1 MQVFNELIKV
11 SKESILNKHFEI
23 DMVAYEKLSESEKE
37 SVKNLFPTDDEKN
50 FMQVFKSTA
59 PQLARLQRK
68 MSVCLDVEVL
78 DYDFNCITFTYSGNI
93 YEIQSC
99 KNAYKICQAL
109 EKSTLEA
116 VYELGKQG
124 CIRINEKLIGDIKQD
139 KTIEV
144 DELMLIQ
151 KVTDKFFFQ
160 TFIA

>member
-37 SVKNLFPTDDEKN
+37 SIKNLFPTDDEKN

-78 DYDFNCITFTYSGNI
+78 DYDFNCITFTYSGNT

-99 KNAYKICQAL
+99 KNAYKPWPTMCCAPRP
-109 EKSTLEA
+109 T
-116 VYELGKQG
+116 Y
-124 CIRINEKLIGDIKQD
+124 
-139 KTIEV
+139 KTR
-144 DELMLIQ
+144 
-151 KVTDKFFFQ
+151 KPCCNNSKRG
-160 TFIA
+160 

>member
-1 MQVFNELIKV
+1 MQVFNELILV

-23 DMVAYEKLSESEKE
+23 DMNAYEKLTDLEKE
-37 SVKNLFPTDDEKN
+37 SVKGLFPTEEEKN
-50 FMQVFKSTA
+50 FMTVFKSTS

-78 DYDFNCITFTYSGNI
+78 EYDFNSITFTYAGNTYKI
-93 YEIQSC
+93 DSC

-109 EKSTLEA
+109 EKSNLEA

-124 CIRINEKLIGDIKQD
+124 CIFINDKLIGDIKQD
-139 KTIEV
+139 RTIEV

-151 KVTDKFFFQ
+151 KISDKFFFQ
-160 TFIA
+160 TFIV